1 MANDPKPSPAA
12 PANPS
17 VADLM
22 KLIEAM
28 QANQEKMAAALG
40 ESVQKGLREGM
51 TMAAMAREGM
61 DPVLSNARQ
70 ARKNLGAMCH
80 KCRMPV
86 GVCGGPEMK
95 DEPVLDADGKP
106 MLKDGKPVTK
116 RVEAT
121 KPNAEDA
128 NHVKM
133 VVLPSDPAAARWFQ
147 WIGVNGV
154 KFASRRHGQ
163 AILVPRKND
172 FAYILN
178 TFQKFEQ
185 DFRQS
190 RQVKFRQGARWA
202 PKPIHFAGRGSP
214 MGGGNGPRYVS

>member
-1 MANDPKPSPAA
+1 MGQNDQKPASPA
-12 PANPS
+12 PAAQPTI
-17 VADLM
+17 ADMMELV
-22 KLIEAM
+22 KSM
-28 QANQEKMAAALG
+28 QANMATMAAALG
-40 ESVQKGLREGM
+40 DSVQKGLREGM

-61 DPVLSNARQ
+61 DPNLATARQ
-70 ARKNLGAMCH
+70 ARKALGAMCH

-95 DEPVLDADGKP
+95 EVPKLDGDGKP
-106 MLKDGKPVTK
+106 MLKDGKPVTE

-121 KPNAEDA
+121 KPGAEDA

-147 WIGVNGV
+147 WIGINGV

-163 AILVPRKND
+163 PILVPRKND
-172 FAYILN
+172 FQGILN
-178 TFQKFEQ
+178 TFQNFEQ

-190 RQVKFRQGARWA
+190 RKVRFNQGARWA
-202 PKPIHFAGRGSP
+202 PKPLAFAGRGSP
-214 MGGGNGPRYVS
+214 LNRARMVS